1 MLEEA
6 LDGLDRETRARIDA
20 DFERVDT
27 MACEQGIQVMLT
39 EGRHFHDLDL
49 EPLFEPLP
57 GFHDKA
63 LLAFLDYPRVAEI
76 AELFVRTDALPG
88 NYWIDRGDQVPL
100 VTPRDDPE
108 SCRALAEEVGL
119 YFKTQEGRGGD
130 CQVEVYKRDQDVYF
144 FCYTEDYGATAV
156 EFETEGLVRRAHR
169 PAFEV
174 VFVYKPEA
182 GMIRTFYQGPKKTR
196 QALEGIFGRVIL
208 GTELAPSQDRVYELN
223 PLRRRDFH
231 FSYPADS
238 GIGAVRIQELRL
250 TIMGREQ
257 RLTLSVPSERP
268 QEIHDLLDELF
279 NTPQRPGT
287 PGAKIDLA
295 QTKVTRAKLRVV
307 FPLLGA
313 KPKSRS
319 FYVTFPNAC
328 TLKPDGL
335 DRVIHQMLVD
345 SGLEKPPAPPEV

>member
-1 MLEEA
+1 M
-6 LDGLDRETRARIDA
+6 
-20 DFERVDT
+20 
-27 MACEQGIQVMLT
+27 
-39 EGRHFHDLDL
+39 
-49 EPLFEPLP
+49 
-57 GFHDKA
+57 
-63 LLAFLDYPRVAEI
+63 
-76 AELFVRTDALPG
+76 
-88 NYWIDRGDQVPL
+88 
-100 VTPRDDPE
+100 
-108 SCRALAEEVGL
+108 
-119 YFKTQEGRGGD
+119 
-130 CQVEVYKRDQDVYF
+130 
-144 FCYTEDYGATAV
+144 
-156 EFETEGLVRRAHR
+156 
-169 PAFEV
+169 
-174 VFVYKPEA
+174 
-182 GMIRTFYQGPKKTR
+182 
-196 QALEGIFGRVIL
+196 
-208 GTELAPSQDRVYELN
+208 
-223 PLRRRDFH
+223 
-231 FSYPADS
+231 
-238 GIGAVRIQELRL
+238 RIQELRL

-345 SGLEKPPAPPEV
+345 SGLEKPPAPPRSRWSTRLSWRSFLRPRLSLHGCGHPQRRGGRPVAGRRPRRAADHGLLLSTTPAAFLFLPGVPGWDSTGGLLPRACRRRAAAGQLYCPCCVSWTSIQGSSSASALTRLA